1 MPVPP
6 QWLVHTASVEAY
18 DSTTG
23 DFAAAY
29 PVPCFFLK
37 QVTRRYRDTDGSE
50 SVADATL
57 HLDAGDPIPTGSRI
71 TVNGYGAKVVD
82 VAELDDGGI
91 TGLAHRELL
100 LRVWPL

>member
-6 QWLVHTASVEAY
+6 QWLVHRAGVEVY

-23 DFAAAY
+23 EFA
-29 PVPCFFLK
+29 PEVEVPCFFLK
-37 QVTRRYRDTDGSE
+37 QVTSRYRDTDGSE

-57 HLDAGDPIPTGSRI
+57 HLDPGDPIPTGSRV
-71 TVNGYGAKVVD
+71 TVNGYGGKVVA
-82 VAELDDGGI
+82 VTELDDGGI